1 MGSPLSPSSRVRG
14 AFPTNKEAQSMPWS
28 NQGGGG
34 KKGGGNGGGPWGQG
48 PWGQGGGG
56 GGGNQPPD
64 LDEILRRGQDRVK
77 RVMRGGG
84 GGGGPGG
91 GMDGG
96 VPRSF
101 IFLIGALLI
110 AGAAF
115 YGFFF
120 RVNPDESG
128 VVLRFG
134 KFDRIEP
141 PGLHFRLPYP
151 IEEVRLPK
159 VTQQRTIEV
168 GAAGPRGGTGG
179 PDSGLM
185 LTGDGSVVDVRFVV
199 FWRIDPEITQPIENS
214 GVVKYLFNIAQ
225 PETTV
230 REVAESAMREV
241 VGQSALQP
249 LLTAG
254 RQKAQQD
261 VQRLMQAILDSY
273 YSGIKIDQVQLREV
287 DPPNAV
293 IAAFRDV
300 AAAGQDKERFIKEA
314 QTYADQIVP
323 RAKGEADR
331 ILAGAEG
338 YRDQQI
344 AEAQGQAARFLN
356 VYDEYK
362 KAPEVTRQRLFLEMQ
377 ERVLSG
383 TDKIILD
390 PKNNGQGVVPY
401 LPLDQLQR
409 RRTEG
414 GQQ

>member
-1 MGSPLSPSSRVRG
+1 
-14 AFPTNKEAQSMPWS
+14 MPWS

-48 PWGQGGGG
+48 PWGGGQGGGSKE
-56 GGGNQPPD
+56 PPD

-84 GGGGPGG
+84 GGGAGG
-91 GMDGG
+91 GAGEGG
-96 VPRSF
+96 VPTPF
-101 IFLIGALLI
+101 IFLLAMLMLS
-110 AGAAF
+110 AVAF

-120 RVNPDESG
+120 RVNPDEQG
-128 VVLRFG
+128 IVLRFG
-134 KFDRIEP
+134 KFDRWEG
-141 PGLHFRLPYP
+141 PGLHMRMPYP

-168 GAAGPRGGTGG
+168 GGGARSAGG

-199 FWRIDPEITQPIENS
+199 FWRISPDSDPVTKQT
-214 GVVKYLFNIAQ
+214 GVEQFLFNIAQ

-249 LLTAG
+249 LLTGG
-254 RQKAQQD
+254 RQKAQDDAQK
-261 VQRLMQAILDSY
+261 LMQAILNSY
-273 YSGIKIDQVQLREV
+273 RSGIKIDQVQLREV
-287 DPPNAV
+287 DPPAPV

-300 AAAGQDKERFIKEA
+300 AAAGQDKERFVKEA
-314 QTYADQIVP
+314 QTYADQIIP

-338 YRDQQI
+338 FKDQTV
-344 AEAQGQAARFLN
+344 AEATGQASRFLK

-383 TDKIILD
+383 ADKIILD
-390 PKNNGQGVVPY
+390 QKGNGQGVVPF
-401 LPLDQLQR
+401 LPLDQLQKR
-409 RRTEG
+409 KTDG
-414 GQQ
+414 GQP

>member
-1 MGSPLSPSSRVRG
+1 
-14 AFPTNKEAQSMPWS
+14 MPWS
-28 NQGGGG
+28 NQGGG
-34 KKGGGNGGGPWGQG
+34 KKGGGNGGPWGQ
-48 PWGQGGGG
+48 

-84 GGGGPGG
+84 GGPGG
-91 GMDGG
+91 GGLDGG

-101 IFLIGALLI
+101 IFLIAALLL
-110 AGAAF
+110 AAAAF

-141 PGLHFRLPYP
+141 PGLHFRMPYP

-199 FWRIDPEITQPIENS
+199 FWRIKPDPDTGGGQS
-214 GVVKYLFNIAQ
+214 GVEQYLFNIAQ
-225 PETTV
+225 PEVTV

-241 VGQSALQP
+241 VGQSNLQP

-254 RQKAQQD
+254 RQKAQEE
-261 VQRLMQAILDSY
+261 VQRLMQAIFDSY
-273 YSGIKIDQVQLREV
+273 FAGIKIDQVQLREV
-287 DPPNAV
+287 DPPSAV

-323 RAKGEADR
+323 RAKGDADR
-331 ILAGAEG
+331 IVAGAEG
-338 YRDQQI
+338 YRDQTV
-344 AEAQGQAARFLN
+344 AEATGQAARFLN
-356 VYDEYK
+356 VYEEYK
-362 KAPEVTRQRLFLEMQ
+362 KAPEVTRKRLFLEMQ
-377 ERVLSG
+377 EKVLSG
-383 TDKIILD
+383 ADKIILD
-390 PKNNGQGVVPY
+390 QKGGQGVVPF
-401 LPLDQLQR
+401 LPLDELQKR
-409 RRTEG
+409 RTTTEG

>member
-1 MGSPLSPSSRVRG
+1 
-14 AFPTNKEAQSMPWS
+14 MPWS
-28 NQGGGG
+28 NQGGG

-48 PWGQGGGG
+48 PWGGGGQGGGG
-56 GGGNQPPD
+56 KEPPD

-84 GGGGPGG
+84 GGGGQGSG
-91 GMDGG
+91 IGDG
-96 VPRSF
+96 VPKPF
-101 IFLIGALLI
+101 IFLLAMLMLS
-110 AGAAF
+110 AVAF

-120 RVNPDESG
+120 RVNPDEQG
-128 VVLRFG
+128 IVLRFG
-134 KFDRIEP
+134 KFERWEG
-141 PGLHFRLPYP
+141 PGLHMRLPYP

-168 GAAGPRGGTGG
+168 GSGSRGTGG

-199 FWRIDPEITQPIENS
+199 FWRISPENDPVTKQT
-214 GVVKYLFNIAQ
+214 GVEQYLFNIAQ

-241 VGQSALQP
+241 VGQSSLQP
-249 LLTAG
+249 LLTGG

-261 VQRLMQAILDSY
+261 AQVLMQNILNSY
-273 YSGIKIDQVQLREV
+273 RAGIKIDQVQLREV
-287 DPPNAV
+287 DPPAPV

-300 AAAGQDKERFIKEA
+300 AAAGQDKERFVKEA
-314 QTYADQIVP
+314 QTYADQIIP

-331 ILAGAEG
+331 IVAGAEG
-338 YRDQQI
+338 FKDQTV
-344 AEAQGQAARFLN
+344 AEATGQASRFLK

-362 KAPEVTRQRLFLEMQ
+362 KAPDVTRQRLFLEMQ

-383 TDKIILD
+383 ADKIILD
-390 PKNNGQGVVPY
+390 QKSGSGQGVVPF
-401 LPLDQLQR
+401 LPLDQLQKR
-409 RRTEG
+409 KTDG
-414 GQQ
+414 GQP

>member
-1 MGSPLSPSSRVRG
+1 
-14 AFPTNKEAQSMPWS
+14 MPWS
-28 NQGGGG
+28 NQGGG

-48 PWGQGGGG
+48 PWGGGGQGGGG
-56 GGGNQPPD
+56 KEPPD

-84 GGGGPGG
+84 GGGGQGS
-91 GMDGG
+91 GMGDG
-96 VPRSF
+96 VPKPF
-101 IFLIGALLI
+101 IFLLAMLMLS
-110 AGAAF
+110 AVAF

-120 RVNPDESG
+120 RVNPDEQG
-128 VVLRFG
+128 IVLRFG
-134 KFDRIEP
+134 KFERWEG
-141 PGLHFRLPYP
+141 PGLHMRLPYP

-168 GAAGPRGGTGG
+168 GGGSRSSGG

-185 LTGDGSVVDVRFVV
+185 LTGDNSVVDVRFVV
-199 FWRIDPEITQPIENS
+199 FWRISPDTDAVTKQT
-214 GVVKYLFNIAQ
+214 GVEQYLFNIAD
-225 PETTV
+225 PEQTV

-254 RQKAQQD
+254 RQKAQEDAQK
-261 VQRLMQAILDSY
+261 LMQNILNSY
-273 YSGIKIDQVQLREV
+273 RAGIKIDQVQLREV
-287 DPPNAV
+287 DPPAPV

-300 AAAGQDKERFIKEA
+300 AAAGQDKERFVKEA

-338 YRDQQI
+338 FKDQTV
-344 AEAQGQAARFLN
+344 AEATGQASRFLK

-362 KAPEVTRQRLFLEMQ
+362 KAPDVTRQRLFLEMQ

-383 TDKIILD
+383 ADKIILD
-390 PKNNGQGVVPY
+390 QKSGGGQGVVPF
-401 LPLDQLQR
+401 LPLDQLQKR
-409 RRTEG
+409 KTDG
-414 GQQ
+414 GQP